1 MKLHKPKTHW
11 LGILAVLLLNA
22 GMTGAQELDDY
33 IGMALKN
40 SPAIKAQGLAY
51 EASMQKIPQV
61 RSWADPQVNA
71 SLFINPMMLPMGNQ
85 IGNLSVMQMLPRKN
99 EFNIRESLATGQA
112 DLNLKEGRILAN
124 DLIYQVTT
132 AWYALVANR
141 EMQALQQRNMDLLAD
156 IKTLAEAQFRQGNAS
171 MTDVLRV
178 DVVKDDIQTNLEIL
192 ADEQSTRE
200 KQFNLLL
207 NQDPGTSLKY
217 PDTLEALN
225 AELLPVT
232 TFDGHPQAA
241 LLDQRSEVANAI
253 IESTNLSRKPVFGV
267 GLQYTPLY
275 RRKNASF
282 ELPPNT
288 GRDMIMPM
296 ATVSIPIWRKQ
307 YDAAV
312 REQHIAQTQFAEQK
326 EALFLEL
333 RKDEEELGYQL
344 EKTRANLLKRD
355 RQYATT
361 RQILDLLMSEYQNG
375 SGTMEELLRVEQQL
389 LNYRL
394 EQIELKMNY
403 YQLEAKR
410 NMLYGN
416 RNYNY

>member
-1 MKLHKPKTHW
+1 
-11 LGILAVLLLNA
+11 
-22 GMTGAQELDDY
+22 
-33 IGMALKN
+33 
-40 SPAIKAQGLAY
+40 
-51 EASMQKIPQV
+51 
-61 RSWADPQVNA
+61 
-71 SLFINPMMLPMGNQ
+71 
-85 IGNLSVMQMLPRKN
+85 
-99 EFNIRESLATGQA
+99 
-112 DLNLKEGRILAN
+112 
-124 DLIYQVTT
+124 
-132 AWYALVANR
+132 
-141 EMQALQQRNMDLLAD
+141 
-156 IKTLAEAQFRQGNAS
+156 
-171 MTDVLRV
+171 
-178 DVVKDDIQTNLEIL
+178 
-192 ADEQSTRE
+192 
-200 KQFNLLL
+200 
-207 NQDPGTSLKY
+207 
-217 PDTLEALN
+217 
-225 AELLPVT
+225 
-232 TFDGHPQAA
+232 
-241 LLDQRSEVANAI
+241 
-253 IESTNLSRKPVFGV
+253 
-267 GLQYTPLY
+267 
-275 RRKNASF
+275 
-282 ELPPNT
+282 
-288 GRDMIMPM
+288 M

-312 REQHIAQTQFAEQK
+312 REQHIAQAQFAEQK

>member
-1 MKLHKPKTHW
+1 
-11 LGILAVLLLNA
+11 
-22 GMTGAQELDDY
+22 
-33 IGMALKN
+33 
-40 SPAIKAQGLAY
+40 
-51 EASMQKIPQV
+51 
-61 RSWADPQVNA
+61 
-71 SLFINPMMLPMGNQ
+71 MLPMGNQ

-141 EMQALQQRNMDLLAD
+141 EMQALQQRNLDLLAD

-192 ADEQSTRE
+192 ADEQSARE

-312 REQHIAQTQFAEQK
+312 REQHIAQAQFAEQK

>member
-1 MKLHKPKTHW
+1 
-11 LGILAVLLLNA
+11 
-22 GMTGAQELDDY
+22 
-33 IGMALKN
+33 
-40 SPAIKAQGLAY
+40 
-51 EASMQKIPQV
+51 
-61 RSWADPQVNA
+61 
-71 SLFINPMMLPMGNQ
+71 
-85 IGNLSVMQMLPRKN
+85 
-99 EFNIRESLATGQA
+99 
-112 DLNLKEGRILAN
+112 
-124 DLIYQVTT
+124 
-132 AWYALVANR
+132 
-141 EMQALQQRNMDLLAD
+141 
-156 IKTLAEAQFRQGNAS
+156 
-171 MTDVLRV
+171 
-178 DVVKDDIQTNLEIL
+178 
-192 ADEQSTRE
+192 
-200 KQFNLLL
+200 
-207 NQDPGTSLKY
+207 
-217 PDTLEALN
+217 
-225 AELLPVT
+225 
-232 TFDGHPQAA
+232 
-241 LLDQRSEVANAI
+241 
-253 IESTNLSRKPVFGV
+253 
-267 GLQYTPLY
+267 
-275 RRKNASF
+275 
-282 ELPPNT
+282 
-288 GRDMIMPM
+288 MIMPM

-312 REQHIAQTQFAEQK
+312 REQHIAQAQFAEQK